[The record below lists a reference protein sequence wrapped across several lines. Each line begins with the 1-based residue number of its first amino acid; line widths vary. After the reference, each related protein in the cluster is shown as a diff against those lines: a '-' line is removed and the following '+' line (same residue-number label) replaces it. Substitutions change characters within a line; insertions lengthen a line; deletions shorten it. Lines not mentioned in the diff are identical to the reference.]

1 MNQIWT
7 NPSAIK
13 SQIVTTGIRS
23 NLIECLKLSR
33 LNTDTNTE
41 VELILFPNMEYN
53 FTFFDENTGE
63 VCSIVGLVEKVYPD
77 QVKIKY
83 IEDFKFDKRRPPMD
97 KHIDCCAIN
106 TSHQFKYK
114 GPSILFIP
122 IANIVSVSCLAAN
135 RKNDNGGLYIM
146 VLGVCATV
154 VTAVIVR
161 LAFIDDNKEEAIKYV
176 NLEAGKIY
184 DISYEGRDGRIYE
197 NRAKVVSIE
206 DCRFSHTSVNPG
218 NGFVREPNLIEHT
231 GFNNAVYIEDS
242 RNKDEF
248 MTGKPIKK
256 GSIKIVVD
264 TSEYFTG
271 TYEVIYLDAIRD
283 VTCVSDV
290 DFDNADIEENS

>member
-1 MNQIWT
+1 
-7 NPSAIK
+7 
-13 SQIVTTGIRS
+13 
-23 NLIECLKLSR
+23 
-33 LNTDTNTE
+33 
-41 VELILFPNMEYN
+41 MEYN

-83 IEDFKFDKRRPPMD
+83 IEDFKFDKKRPSAD
-97 KHIDCCAIN
+97 KYIGCCAVN
-106 TSHQFKYK
+106 TSRQFKYK
-114 GPSILFIP
+114 GPSTLFIP
-122 IANIVSVSCLAAN
+122 IANIVSVSYLATN

-206 DCRFSHTSVNPG
+206 DYRFSHCSVNPG
-218 NGFVREPNLIEHT
+218 NGFVREPNLTEHT
-231 GFNNAVYIEDS
+231 GFNNAIYIEDS

-283 VTCVSDV
+283 VTCVSDA
-290 DFDNADIEENS
+290 DFDNTDTENG